1 MRRSANALSFR
12 PSAATARTDLNRVV
26 NGVCSITL
34 PQRPASAAPA
44 GRGNPRAAVPARTF
58 IAGDENRL
66 ACVAVAA
73 LLDDE
78 TTPYNPLTLYGPSG
92 SGKSHLAEGLAL
104 EFERR
109 HPQMRVVY
117 VTAADFA
124 REYNDSFEEQTG
136 RAFRKRFRA
145 ARLLAL
151 DDLGQLVGKAT
162 AQQALVHALDAVLSH
177 GGKVIVTARHAPG
190 AMAGLLPALRSRL
203 AGGLTVPLAL
213 PGSAAR
219 QAILREYA
227 EKRELPLSDAAAA
240 ALAEELHVSAEE
252 LHGALVSL
260 AAVARDEI
268 DAAAA
273 RRFLDARDGSPQI
286 DLPRIAKTVAQQ
298 FGLKLADLKSPSRC
312 RGVVLAR
319 GAAMHLARQ
328 LTDRSLQQIGAY
340 FGGRDHTTVLHGCR
354 RIEELLT
361 NDATVR
367 QAVQW
372 AQRKLLAR

>member
-1 MRRSANALSFR
+1 
-12 PSAATARTDLNRVV
+12 VV

-34 PQRPASAAPA
+34 PQRPASAASA
-44 GRGNPRAAVPARTF
+44 GRGNPRAVAPARTF
-58 IAGDENRL
+58 VAGDENRL
-66 ACVAVAA
+66 AYVAVAA

-78 TTPYNPLTLYGPSG
+78 ATPYNPLTFYGPSG

-151 DDLGQLVGKAT
+151 DDLGQLLGKAT

-190 AMAGLLPALRSRL
+190 AMPGLLPALRSRL
-203 AGGLTVPLAL
+203 AAGLTVPLAL
-213 PGSAAR
+213 PGAAAR
-219 QAILREYA
+219 QAILRQYA
-227 EKRELPLSDAAAA
+227 TQRELPLSDGAAT
-240 ALAEELHVSAEE
+240 ALAEELHVSTEE
-252 LHGALVSL
+252 LHGALISL
-260 AAVARDEI
+260 AAVARNEI
-268 DAAAA
+268 DEAAA
-273 RRFLDARDGSPQI
+273 RRFLDARHGAPQV

-298 FGLKLADLKSPSRC
+298 FGLKLADLKSASRS
-312 RGVVLAR
+312 RGIVLAR
-319 GAAMHLARQ
+319 GTAMHLARQ

-340 FGGRDHTTVLHGCR
+340 FGGRDHTTVMHGCR
-354 RIEELLT
+354 KIELLLT
-361 NDATVR
+361 SDSTVQ